1 MGLTSKK
8 GNNTDVKR
16 WPDSESSVVESH
28 RLTWRR
34 RTGQVVFLSNQRP
47 QLFHE
52 YRNKQPRSRHGN
64 NTANDDR
71 SSLTPEATP
80 HDSQQM
86 LCFLSPKSSTP
97 PTHPLPPPDKE
108 ATGRMQGTS
117 KHLQYSLEVLGKGG
131 GRGGGKHKSKNKNK
145 RQTFSFFFQV
155 H

>member
-1 MGLTSKK
+1 MALIKNHLLSISRPVGGVTSLTHLVKKHTAKGLTSKK
-8 GNNTDVKR
+8 GNNTDVKW

-28 RLTWRR
+28 RLTWRW

-47 QLFHE
+47 QLLHE

-97 PTHPLPPPDKE
+97 PHPPTPTP
-108 ATGRMQGTS
+108 
-117 KHLQYSLEVLGKGG
+117 
-131 GRGGGKHKSKNKNK
+131 
-145 RQTFSFFFQV
+145 RQRSNRKDAR